1 LKFRSGANFLF
12 LLETEQLFAY
22 KSAPTSATMTN
33 LKITLTFTLAFSLPA
48 LGLAAEKFSVTV
60 VNQLPLARASQ
71 TIELSAPQLAPLD
84 EKELNKLHVFDA
96 AGKEVLSQAVDTDG
110 DDYRTPDI
118 LIFQSDFAPGETK
131 TFTVSAGPRHAYQ
144 KEDFKA
150 YGRFVRERFDDFAW
164 ENDRIAHRT
173 YGRALETWK
182 GEPLTSSA
190 IDIWAKRVARPVV
203 NEWYMSDNYHHDS
216 GEGCDD
222 YSAGASRGDGGD
234 GLWADN
240 QLWVSR
246 NFVNSRTLAAGPIR
260 VLFELDYEPFEVNGI
275 RVSEVKRVSLDAGQN
290 LDHYRSFYTPFTRPE
305 KPVTLTTAM
314 GLKKVAGEQLELNAT
329 NGWLVSWQKMEKQP
343 GSEGVAIVFDPK
355 QFVQPAGDK
364 LNNLVVARVS
374 DKNVADYWAGF
385 GWDQTGQFSDAA
397 AWKKYVDEFAQ
408 GLRSPIKVSVSKEK

>member
-1 LKFRSGANFLF
+1 MNHHKKNLFSTLILF
-12 LLETEQLFAY
+12 LPVFC
-22 KSAPTSATMTN
+22 
-33 LKITLTFTLAFSLPA
+33 F
-48 LGLAAEKFSVTV
+48 AAEKLTVTA

-71 TIELSAPQLAPLD
+71 TIELTAEQLVPLG
-84 EKELNKLHVFDA
+84 EKDLNKLHVFDA
-96 AGKEVLSQAVDTDG
+96 AGKEVLSQAVDTNY
-110 DDYRTPDI
+110 DDYHTPDI

-131 TFTVSAGPRHAYQ
+131 TFTVSAGSRHEYK

-190 IDIWAKRVARPVV
+190 IDIWAKRVAQPVV
-203 NEWYMSDNYHHDS
+203 DEWYMSDNYHHDS

-222 YSAGASRGDGGD
+222 YSAGTSRGDGGD
-234 GLWADN
+234 GLWAN
-240 QLWVSR
+240 NKLWVSR

-275 RVSEVKRVSLDAGQN
+275 SVSEVKRVSLDAGQN
-290 LDHYRSFYTPFTRPE
+290 LDHYQSFYTPFSRPE
-305 KPVTLTTAM
+305 KPVTLTAAM
-314 GLKKVAGEQLELNAT
+314 GLKKVVGEQPELNAT
-329 NGWLVSWQKMEKQP
+329 NGWLVIWQKMEKQP

-355 QFVQPAGDK
+355 QFVQPAEDK
-364 LNNLVVARVS
+364 LNNLIVAKLS

-385 GWDQTGQFSDAA
+385 GWDQTGQFADAA
-397 AWKKYVDEFAQ
+397 AWKKYADEFAQ
-408 GLRSPIKVSVSKEK
+408 GLQSPIKVTVADEK